1 MGKTKGLTKVAAKA
15 QAKQRARED
24 RILGAWYAHD
34 GDDISTER
42 LLQMVSDDTGAEA
55 DEIATVIERAGL
67 LKDDSL
73 F

>member
-1 MGKTKGLTKVAAKA
+1 MSKRIAAAEK
-15 QAKQRARED
+15 AKQRARD
-24 RILGAWYAHD
+24 NRILGAWHAHD
-34 GDDISTER
+34 NADISTER

-55 DEIATVIERAGL
+55 EEIVAAIERAGL